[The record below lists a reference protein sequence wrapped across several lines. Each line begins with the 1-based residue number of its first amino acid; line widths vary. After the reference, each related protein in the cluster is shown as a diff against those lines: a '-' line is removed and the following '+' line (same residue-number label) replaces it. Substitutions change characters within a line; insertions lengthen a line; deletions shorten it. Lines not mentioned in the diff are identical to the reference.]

1 MSASYPAVLA
11 DYLGLQRTATNATDV
26 ATCRQDCCAAGAN
39 CSVWQWIPPPEQ
51 FAGCWI
57 GNVDVS
63 KPPAYFLKSIVG
75 GARLPET
82 MCNASA
88 FPVDTSGCDYMGLSK
103 INSSSA
109 AECQQSCCAW
119 GAGAC
124 SIWQWV
130 PVPDGQ

>member
-1 MSASYPAVLA
+1 VPAGL
-11 DYLGLQRTATNATDV
+11 LRSWRQLQRLAVDPAARAVRWLLD
-26 ATCRQDCCAAGAN
+26 RQRRRGQA
-39 CSVWQWIPPPEQ
+39 
-51 FAGCWI
+51 
-57 GNVDVS
+57 
-63 KPPAYFLKSIVG
+63 AYFLKSIVG